1 MPLFFM
7 YKQVNILRIIGARK
21 GFGASLVIERVE
33 GLPAMWE
40 TQSNSG
46 SIAG

>member
-21 GFGASLVIERVE
+21 EFGASLVIERVE
-33 GLPAMWE
+33 GPSAMWE
-40 TQSNSG
+40 TQPNSG